1 MGGFWLKA
9 LMAMIIGRAL
19 WPGGSHGD
27 SEEQSTQDYQQGHD
41 QGYDRGY
48 DDGYDEGFHESD
60 DSDFFD
66 GDFFE

>member
-9 LMAMIIGRAL
+9 LIAMVIGRAL
-19 WPGGSHGD
+19 WPGSSHGG
-27 SEEQSTQDYQQGHD
+27 SEEQSAQDFQQGYD
-41 QGYDRGY
+41 EGYDRGY
-48 DDGYDEGFHESD
+48 DDGYDEGFHEID